1 MKKYIKENQVYTV
14 QEGSDLEA
22 QLLLDGFEEVVEAEE
37 KPKAKKK
44 ADDDKAKADD
54 DKAKAD
60 DE

>member
-54 DKAKAD
+54 
-60 DE
+60 E

>member
-22 QLLLDGFEEVVEAEE
+22 QLLLDGFEEVIEAEE
-37 KPKAKKK
+37 KLKKTRTSK
-44 ADDDKAKADD
+44 ADAETKTE
-54 DKAKAD
+54 

>member
-22 QLLLDGFEEVVEAEE
+22 QLLLDGFEEFVEAEE

-44 ADDDKAKADD
+44 ADDDKAKTDD

-60 DE
+60 EE